1 MKVPSIFK
9 NELVHYGLIFL
20 AVLNIVGYV
29 SARAYECL
37 LLFGVG
43 YYAANTY
50 FKNVGLSILAALFFS
65 NFIFGCGRVRESFL
79 EGMKGARE
87 HMIDARVSNQKAS
100 LELMKGLKARR
111 DSGAFTTRRTL
122 EGFKEAIAETKDVDN
137 VINKTLATV
146 KEAQE
151 AEEEDNQA
159 SAEQNQ
165 EGGSQE
171 EEGEGEGEGE
181 GNAAEEAAEAAEEE
195 AAKEEFRNRY
205 RW

>member
-50 FKNVGLSILAALFFS
+50 FKNIGLSILAALFFS

-87 HMIDARVSNQKAS
+87 HMLDSAVSSQKAAV
-100 LELMKGLKARR
+100 ELFQTADRMRR
-111 DSGAFTTRRTL
+111 SSAFTNRSVIEAFV
-122 EGFKEAIAETKDVDN
+122 EGAEDQVKQADEQKEAADAAQAMTDKVSEISADLEKEGGEEAPADPN
-137 VINKTLATV
+137 ANK
-146 KEAQE
+146 
-151 AEEEDNQA
+151 EEE
-159 SAEQNQ
+159 
-165 EGGSQE
+165 E
-171 EEGEGEGEGE
+171 EK
-181 GNAAEEAAEAAEEE
+181 
-195 AAKEEFRNRY
+195 AKEEMKAARMQYKMNGMKRA
-205 RW
+205 

>member
-50 FKNVGLSILAALFFS
+50 FKNIGLSILAALFFS

-87 HMIDARVSNQKAS
+87 HMLDSAVSSQKAAV
-100 LELMKGLKARR
+100 ELFQTADRMRR
-111 DSGAFTTRRTL
+111 SSAFTNRSVI
-122 EGFKEAIAETKDVDN
+122 EAMDAM
-137 VINKTLATV
+137 
-146 KEAQE
+146 AQE
-151 AEEEDNQA
+151 ETEK
-159 SAEQNQ
+159 SAEQVDAAKALEAVEKVATDVGQ
-165 EGGSQE
+165 EMGGEEKEDGEEAPGNPNDKKE
-171 EEGEGEGEGE
+171 EEEK
-181 GNAAEEAAEAAEEE
+181 
-195 AAKEEFRNRY
+195 AKEEMKAARMQYKMNGMKRA
-205 RW
+205 

>member
-50 FKNVGLSILAALFFS
+50 FKNVGLSILSALFFS

-87 HMIDARVSNQKAS
+87 HMVDAKVSNQKAS

-122 EGFKEAIAETKDVDN
+122 EGFKEAIDE
-137 VINKTLATV
+137 TV
-146 KEAQE
+146 KVDELIDNAME
-151 AEEEDNQA
+151 GAEEALEKKDEDDKA
-159 SAEQNQ
+159 SAAQNQ
-165 EGGSQE
+165 DGGSGDGE
-171 EEGEGEGEGE
+171 EEGEGE
-181 GNAAEEAAEAAEEE
+181 GNAAEEAADAREEE
-195 AAKEEFRNRY
+195 AATEEFRNRY

>member
-50 FKNVGLSILAALFFS
+50 FKNIGLSILAALFFS

-87 HMIDARVSNQKAS
+87 HMLDSAVSSQKAAV
-100 LELMKGLKARR
+100 ELFQTADRMRRSSAFTNRSVIEAFVEGAEEQTEKSAEQQQNADVLKGLQ
-111 DSGAFTTRRTL
+111 
-122 EGFKEAIAETKDVDN
+122 KEMDKTKDELE
-137 VINKTLATV
+137 KSGE
-146 KEAQE
+146 EAPGNPNDEKKDE
-151 AEEEDNQA
+151 AEEE
-159 SAEQNQ
+159 EK
-165 EGGSQE
+165 
-171 EEGEGEGEGE
+171 
-181 GNAAEEAAEAAEEE
+181 
-195 AAKEEFRNRY
+195 AKEEMKAARMQYKMNGMKRA
-205 RW
+205 